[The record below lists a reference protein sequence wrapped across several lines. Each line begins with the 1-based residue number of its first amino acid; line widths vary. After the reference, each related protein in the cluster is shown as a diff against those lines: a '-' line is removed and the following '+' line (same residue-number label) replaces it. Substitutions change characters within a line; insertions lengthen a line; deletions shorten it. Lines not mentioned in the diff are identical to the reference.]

1 MGLEFLYCGPG
12 RTGSGEQG
20 EKRSGSK
27 VHICKFTVADMH
39 YSHTC
44 VFLQILGEHEARVQR
59 YKDNL
64 AKEEGQGD
72 DASTQI
78 AYEEKLGELTSEA
91 TEASEHLSTLH
102 GELKIAI
109 SPKKQQ
115 EHSVKR
121 KQLEVKSAKKN
132 LTFAMRELQNMRNEV
147 MQKKGSADDEETQRQ
162 AKAKKAE
169 EAMEEAR
176 KVVDES
182 RGGIET
188 SCQRYEEGSSR
199 EDVANGS
206 LNAVNAQCGAVQR
219 KIQELKASQ
228 GNSLTIFG
236 STCEAMNRAVL
247 QAQGSG
253 KFRGK
258 VIGPIGKY
266 MKIIPGKEHLASVAE
281 KALGLNLDRYIVTN
295 SHDRQVFLKLRQQVR
310 CGYSDSGVYQM
321 VSVLIMVLSAF
332 VDCFR
337 CCLLILLVL
346 YSSQLVDGRCKI

>member
-1 MGLEFLYCGPG
+1 
-12 RTGSGEQG
+12 
-20 EKRSGSK
+20 
-27 VHICKFTVADMH
+27 MH

-182 RGGIET
+182 RGGIEA

-346 YSSQLVDGRCKI
+346 YSSRLVDGRCKI